1 MRRLTARH
9 RFARITAA
17 TAVSALTLL
26 TTGTALG
33 DTGPARADDVDV
45 TVRNE
50 ILPGKCLDADPAT
63 LEDPATE
70 VHLLECDGGAGQ
82 KWSLS
87 D

>member
-50 ILPGKCLDADPAT
+50 ILPDKCLSADPAT
-63 LEDPATE
+63 LGNPATE
-70 VHLLECDGGAGQ
+70 IHLLECSGGAGQ